1 MLISSPDWGGY
12 FEDCS
17 VRMQAQ
23 KLPSFYCNSSDC
35 SKSSSGISVLMFG
48 FRTPVVQVTG
58 IMEDDIQLP
67 FATIQL
73 MLFLFFTLDFEKLT
87 INRRFNDNIFI

>member
-1 MLISSPDWGGY
+1 M
-12 FEDCS
+12 
-17 VRMQAQ
+17 RMQAQ